1 MADRKVSDLQAAEAI
16 NDTDLLLMDQDGVAK
31 NIPGSLLKSFAKE
44 QAGEAFGELPGYS
57 SISFTKSGSTVT
69 MAYEMS
75 DGETGTGTITL
86 DENGYPSKINL
97 GGTNIPVS
105 WEGFEDE

>member
-1 MADRKVSDLQAAEAI
+1 MADRKISDLSAAEAI
-16 NDTDLLLMDQDGVAK
+16 NDTDLLLMDQDGTAK

-44 QAGEAFGELPGYS
+44 QAKEKFDELPGVS
-57 SISFTKSGSTVT
+57 TISFAKSGSTVT
-69 MAYEMS
+69 MQYALS
-75 DGETGTGTITL
+75 DGTTGTGTITL
-86 DENGYPSKINL
+86 DENGYPTTINM

>member
-31 NIPGSLLKSFAKE
+31 NIPGSLLKAFAKE
-44 QAGEAFGELPGYS
+44 RANEAFDELPNFS
-57 SISFTKSGSTVT
+57 SISFTKANNTVS
-69 MAYEMS
+69 MVYEMT
-75 DGETGTGTITL
+75 DGESGTGTITL
-86 DENGYPSKINL
+86 NEDGYPVNVTI
-97 GGTNIPVS
+97 GGASVPLT